1 MLMRHTEHGWHNA
14 SDLERE
20 DMKKNGWIESSDAEY
35 QEVIKKK
42 LALTTKDDTIEP
54 QEAPKAK
61 LGRPSKLSIL
71 GGSNEHNSANFK
83 SKP

>member
-35 QEVIKKK
+35 QEVIAKKK

-61 LGRPSKLSIL
+61 LGRPSKLSNL
-71 GGSNEHNSANFK
+71 GGSNGNSSANYK
-83 SKP
+83 S

>member
-1 MLMRHTEHGWHNA
+1 MLMRHNEHGWHNA

-35 QEVIKKK
+35 QEVIAKK
-42 LALTTKDDTIEP
+42 LALTIKSDTIAP

-61 LGRPSKLSIL
+61 LGRPSKLSNL
-71 GGSNEHNSANFK
+71 GGSNGNSSAGNK
-83 SKP
+83 

>member
-1 MLMRHTEHGWHNA
+1 MLMRHKDHGWHNA
-14 SDLERE
+14 SDLEKD

-42 LALTTKDDTIEP
+42 LALTNKSDTIEP

-61 LGRPSKLSIL
+61 LGRPSKLSNL
-71 GGSNEHNSANFK
+71 GGSNGNSSANYK
-83 SKP
+83 S